1 MCSGEL
7 SAIENPSRREEN
19 EINYGFLFPADD
31 SDSHMVGQAVCG
43 WREDGVDDG
52 EDDDGSSRRD
62 MEKQL
67 NEKKSR
73 MEEEALEK
81 RLCEEG

>member
-1 MCSGEL
+1 MVCSGEL
-7 SAIENPSRREEN
+7 SAIENPARREEN
-19 EINYGFLFPADD
+19 EIDYSFLFPADD

-43 WREDGVDDG
+43 WREDGVDNG
-52 EDDDGSSRRD
+52 DDDGSSRRD

-73 MEEEALEK
+73 MEEEALGK

>member
-7 SAIENPSRREEN
+7 SAIENPSRRKEN
-19 EINYGFLFPADD
+19 EIDYGFLFPADD
-31 SDSHMVGQAVCG
+31 SDSLMVGQAVCG

-52 EDDDGSSRRD
+52 DDDNASSRRG

-67 NEKKSR
+67 NEMKNR
-73 MEEEALEK
+73 MKEEALEK
-81 RLCEEG
+81 NMCEKG